1 MIKAGQIVKCKA
13 ECWMNAYG
21 DETRAVTWH
30 DPPRLVL
37 ETKRI
42 GGAVFLRFDDVP
54 DLWFW
59 EDGFER
65 ARLN

>member
-13 ECWMNAYG
+13 ELWMNAYG

-42 GGAVFLRFDDVP
+42 GGVVFLRFDDVP
-54 DLWFW
+54 DL
-59 EDGFER
+59 
-65 ARLN
+65 